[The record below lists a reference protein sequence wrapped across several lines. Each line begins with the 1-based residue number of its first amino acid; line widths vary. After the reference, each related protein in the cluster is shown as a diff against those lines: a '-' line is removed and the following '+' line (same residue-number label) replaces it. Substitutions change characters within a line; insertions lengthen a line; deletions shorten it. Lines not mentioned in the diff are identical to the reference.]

1 MKYTGNE
8 ICDYCIEIMEWW
20 SKNTPLTYGE
30 INVLL
35 FIIIQ
40 PVLTMICAFSVIYIY
55 RRKSLAV
62 LYLNIFIILGY
73 IIGTIMLLLLPRL
86 NGL

>member
-20 SKNTPLTYGE
+20 SKNTPLSYGE

-35 FIIIQ
+35 FVFIQ

-55 RRKSLAV
+55 RRKSLTV

-73 IIGTIMLLLLPRL
+73 IIGTIMLILLPRL

>member
-1 MKYTGNE
+1 MRLLHRDN
-8 ICDYCIEIMEWW
+8 EWW
-20 SKNTPLTYGE
+20 SKNTPLIYGE

-55 RRKSLAV
+55 RRKSLTV